1 MNWDLLST
9 IVPVGFDNYVKMA
22 DDRTFKNALKVSAI
36 FVGAYVPIALS
47 LQLILGAI
55 PANMRSLPQEVCLT
69 LFFLPVVT
77 PWLIAV
83 FMFGYLFNTQ
93 AGLPGMLNEFG
104 GMDSDSRASRMLQSS
119 RRFA

>member
-1 MNWDLLST
+1 MLFFIAPFIAALVIGFLNWDLLST
-9 IVPVGFDNYVKMA
+9 VVPVGFDNYVKMA
-22 DDRTFKNALKVSAI
+22 DDHVFHNSLKVSAI

-55 PANMRSLPQEVCLT
+55 LANMRSLPQKVYLT

-83 FMFGYLFNTQ
+83 LMFG
-93 AGLPGMLNEFG
+93 
-104 GMDSDSRASRMLQSS
+104 
-119 RRFA
+119 